1 MHLARQALQHAED
14 DHADDAPDEFDA
26 VADFA
31 ETLADTADGDRLN
44 PAYDSGDGI
53 HPNDAGYQAMAQ
65 AVDLDTL

>member
-1 MHLARQALQHAED
+1 MFARAEAIRD
-14 DHADDAPDEFDA
+14 TVNTWIRASHEFDA

-31 ETLADTADGDRLN
+31 HALTGTTDPDRLN

-65 AVDLDTL
+65 AINLNTL